1 MVNTFLKTYNFE
13 QLKEL
18 ILLHSLI
25 KSNVLYK
32 TTIEILMQFFL
43 LDTLVLH
50 DLEIK
55 RWKNLF
61 RACRVKS
68 RLNKELEP
76 IDNSFHFVFWN
87 CFQNLYRIIFK
98 VWKHAHQTIASKIP
112 RKNAWI
118 IRAIYVF
125 FVPRLYKNGLDYFI
139 ICAN

>member
-55 RWKNLF
+55 R
-61 RACRVKS
+61 
-68 RLNKELEP
+68 
-76 IDNSFHFVFWN
+76 
-87 CFQNLYRIIFK
+87 
-98 VWKHAHQTIASKIP
+98 
-112 RKNAWI
+112 
-118 IRAIYVF
+118 
-125 FVPRLYKNGLDYFI
+125 
-139 ICAN
+139 